1 MLGFKEFK
9 DAVMESALNENV
21 TPKVYNLD
29 KTDSDSI
36 VKNLNKD
43 QIFNKLGK
51 GFLYLSDTV
60 RSVMINSQDGQHKD
74 KLYAIKRMGNE
85 WNAVVNRGA
94 SDLLVPLE
102 SYGNGTITV
111 IHK

>member
-1 MLGFKEFK
+1 
-9 DAVMESALNENV
+9 
-21 TPKVYNLD
+21 LD
-29 KTDSDSI
+29 KTNPDSI
-36 VKNLNKD
+36 VKTLNKD

-60 RSVMINSQDGQHKD
+60 KSVMINSQDGQHKD
-74 KLYAIKRMGNE
+74 KLYAIKQTGNE

-94 SDLLVPLE
+94 SDMLVPFE